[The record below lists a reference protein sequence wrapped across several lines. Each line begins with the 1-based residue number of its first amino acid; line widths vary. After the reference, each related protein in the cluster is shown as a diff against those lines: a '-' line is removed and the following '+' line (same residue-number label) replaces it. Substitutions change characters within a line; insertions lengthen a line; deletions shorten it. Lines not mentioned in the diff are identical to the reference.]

1 VIGEAL
7 VEVWGG
13 GQRLGR
19 AGEQAE
25 EQGHHGDANG
35 DGGGR
40 CVLGHAQGR
49 DPGVYRPGASQAAS
63 PERRAYRN
71 HGMGGKVVGD
81 VQRGS
86 GQWRM
91 AVRPRACALRPHV
104 AGLGVGGVSRP

>member
-1 VIGEAL
+1 MAMEA
-7 VEVWGG
+7 GG
-13 GQRLGR
+13 VFSGMRK
-19 AGEQAE
+19 E
-25 EQGHHGDANG
+25 ET
-35 DGGGR
+35 R
-40 CVLGHAQGR
+40 
-49 DPGVYRPGASQAAS
+49 GVYRPGASQAAS